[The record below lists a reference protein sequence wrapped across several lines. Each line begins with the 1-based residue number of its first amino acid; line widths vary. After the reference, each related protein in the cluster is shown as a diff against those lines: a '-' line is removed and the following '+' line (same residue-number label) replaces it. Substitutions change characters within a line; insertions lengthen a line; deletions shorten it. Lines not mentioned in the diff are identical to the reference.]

1 MKLSRPAP
9 NRDINEPAIRP
20 IQNHTVRHARKVA
33 QGERQIKIGIRKVS
47 GSNLRRI
54 DRRHRSQPRTLRS
67 SHQFRRAH
75 QRNRRRACQ
84 KISSIHPHPSLTP
97 FIVPVIRLNNM
108 PPSALTKNDSAHHIN
123 PINNSTLRY
132 NRHSAP
138 LSMTTESSIKRTTY
152 SYMFNEVSHGSRTG
166 KILRV

>member
-1 MKLSRPAP
+1 MNPR
-9 NRDINEPAIRP
+9 IRP

-54 DRRHRSQPRTLRS
+54 DREAPEPAPHPQEQPSIQAAPINETAAALVK
-67 SHQFRRAH
+67 
-75 QRNRRRACQ
+75 

-97 FIVPVIRLNNM
+97 FIVPGNIRLNNM
-108 PPSALTKNDSAHHIN
+108 PPSALTKNTIRHININ

-138 LSMTTESSIKRTTY
+138 FEHD
-152 SYMFNEVSHGSRTG
+152 NG
-166 KILRV
+166 KFDQTHNLQVTC